1 MKVAFKGIDK
11 PVEIIDVK
19 GQYVGDVARKFLG
32 DVTVERVMIDDN
44 FYMYIDEEG
53 KLKNLD
59 SNFFMF
65 TNNPVYPVDVIVGNA
80 VFIRNKEFDL
90 FEEIWD
96 YETDNI
102 TEEDLKLIDKVIN
115 GFDIFDKIFNYDI
128 DDISEEEIKTFNE
141 LMNQINHGS
150 EYD

>member
-1 MKVAFKGIDK
+1 M
-11 PVEIIDVK
+11 
-19 GQYVGDVARKFLG
+19 GDVARKFLG